1 MNKQVLDLSSFAKAV
16 KTLKEALAEHAK
28 DKTNLF
34 VRDSVIQ
41 RFEYTYELSHKM
53 LKRFLLYSEFSG
65 QDIAEM
71 VFSNIIRTAN
81 EKGLLLNNLEKWEE
95 YRKIR
100 NMTSHT
106 YDEIK
111 AKLVVAIVP
120 EFLQEAV
127 FLLEQ
132 LQQRSKKL

>member
-1 MNKQVLDLSSFAKAV
+1 MSKQILDLSSFAKAV
-16 KTLKEALAEHAK
+16 KTLEEALSEFTK
-28 DKTNLF
+28 DKTNSF

-41 RFEYTYELSHKM
+41 RFEYTYELAHKM

-71 VFSNIIRTAN
+71 VFANIVRTAN

-106 YDEIK
+106 YDETK
-111 AKLVVAIVP
+111 AKLVIAVVP

-132 LQQRSKKL
+132 LRQRSKKL

>member
-1 MNKQVLDLSSFAKAV
+1 MSEQVLDLSSFAKAV
-16 KTLKEALAEHAK
+16 KTLEEALSEFAK
-28 DKTNLF
+28 DKTNSF

-71 VFSNIIRTAN
+71 VFANIIRTAN
-81 EKGLLLNNLEKWEE
+81 EKGLLLNDLEKWEE

-106 YDEIK
+106 YDETK
-111 AKLVVAIVP
+111 ANLVVALAP

-132 LQQRSKKL
+132 LRQRSKKL